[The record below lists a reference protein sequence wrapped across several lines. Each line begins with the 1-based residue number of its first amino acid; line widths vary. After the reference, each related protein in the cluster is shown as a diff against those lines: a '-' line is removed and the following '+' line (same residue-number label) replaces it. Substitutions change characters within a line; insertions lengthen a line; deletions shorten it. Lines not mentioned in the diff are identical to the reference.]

1 MWLFSVEIVMFWL
14 KVQHINFNLPNKKGI
29 GKGEK
34 HG

>member
-14 KVQHINFNLPNKKGI
+14 KVQHINFNLPKKEI